1 MLKVYVKKYLRAE
14 IKFDGLEALIKQIDQ
29 DKIDSLEVL

>member
-14 IKFDGLEALIKQIDQ
+14 IKFDGLEGLIKQIDQ